1 MFPHD
6 HDGSEKRR
14 EERTVVDHVLFA
26 FVCLFVCLFVV
37 IVVVAA
43 VAAAVNN
50 WLVCRGCWRK
60 LVVIMC

>member
-1 MFPHD
+1 M
-6 HDGSEKRR
+6 
-14 EERTVVDHVLFA
+14 VDLCTFWSRDFVCVC
-26 FVCLFVCLFVV
+26 VCLFVCLFVV